1 MSLAPPLPITVDVP
15 FADTS
20 SEQLRFSLTRPRI
33 AALAT
38 EIVDLEPLGCPG
50 LCLELHVIGSSHQV
64 VLAGPEDHLAGSEDH
79 LIETFACPPT
89 ADGPAPQVADD
100 GTPHWGTRQVTR
112 GAWAGFTCHG
122 FRATR
127 TTAADEF
134 RTAVAEALDRVRGHD
149 RHLVVGFPG
158 DPDAITAL
166 ALSGAEAGHLSWQTW
181 HVYPQQTEIVHTTT
195 ELTNAPDVP
204 SASARGVR

>member
-1 MSLAPPLPITVDVP
+1 MSLAPPLPLAVDVP

-50 LCLELHVIGSSHQV
+50 LRLELHVIGSSHQV
-64 VLAGPEDHLAGSEDH
+64 VLAGPEDHPAGSEDH

-89 ADGPAPQVADD
+89 ADNPARQVADD
-100 GTPHWGTRQVTR
+100 GMPRWGTRQVTR
-112 GAWAGFTCHG
+112 GTWAGFTCHG
-122 FRATR
+122 LRATR
-127 TTAADEF
+127 TTAAVEF
-134 RTAVAEALDRVRGHD
+134 RTAVAEALDRVRDHD

-195 ELTNAPDVP
+195 VLTNAPDVP